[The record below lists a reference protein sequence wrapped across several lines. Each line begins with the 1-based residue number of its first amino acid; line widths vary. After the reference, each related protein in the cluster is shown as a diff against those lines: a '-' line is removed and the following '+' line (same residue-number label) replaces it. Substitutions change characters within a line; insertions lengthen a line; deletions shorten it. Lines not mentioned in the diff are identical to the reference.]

1 MKKFILIVFLIIS
14 NISFSQQFLWTTNNN
29 GLFPNSNIK
38 IIPKEQV
45 LDKILE
51 YYEAY
56 KFYDD
61 LTGFTKAGFLEKYG
75 MTYSEND
82 DWQKFKKSVLETK
95 ELTISCIKSNS
106 GTGSLITVFMANK
119 DNFDVI
125 NFSNEAGR
133 SSLSTTNGR
142 MESEKQRFVKFCKS
156 LMSN

>member
-1 MKKFILIVFLIIS
+1 MKKLIIIILLITS
-14 NISFSQQFLWTTNNN
+14 NTSFSQQFLWTTNSN

-38 IIPKEQV
+38 VISKEIV

-56 KFYDD
+56 KFYYD
-61 LTGFTKAGFLEKYG
+61 LTGFTKVGFFEKYG
-75 MTYSEND
+75 ETYSEND

-95 ELTISCIKSNS
+95 EFTISCIKSNS

-125 NFSNEAGR
+125 NFSNEVGIG
-133 SSLSTTNGR
+133 SLSTTNGR
-142 MESEKQRFVKFCKS
+142 VESEKQRFVKFCRL